1 MAFANGGYIVTNG
14 LVLALDA
21 ADRNSYVSGS
31 TTWNDLSGNGN
42 SGILSGSTLPVFQTS
57 SFQFTRISV
66 PNTAATHILLNNTI
80 GDDFTIS
87 SWIQTTQVGSGTFHY
102 TTMYIVSAEV
112 GGPGNDFGFGVN
124 SSGQIAFGAGPN
136 DTTIAGGTV
145 NTGIWCN
152 VVTTRVK
159 SSGLISLYINGSLSN
174 SGTGN
179 ANNTL
184 NANPKI
190 KIGSGDDGVAF
201 SFGGNIATTQIY
213 NRALSASEILQNYNA
228 QKSRFGL

>member
-1 MAFANGGYIVTNG
+1 MATQYAFGQIVTNG

-21 ADRNSYVSGS
+21 ADKNSYVSGS
-31 TTWNDLSGNGN
+31 TTWNDLSGNSN
-42 SGILSGSTLPVFQTS
+42 SGSLINGPTFATS
-57 SFQFTRISV
+57 SLQFTRISI
-66 PNTAATHILLNNTI
+66 PAGTATHILLNNTI

-87 SWIQTTQVGSGTFHY
+87 SWIQTTQVGSNIAHY

-136 DTTIAGGTV
+136 DTTIAGGVV

-152 VVTTRVK
+152 VVATRVK

-179 ANNTL
+179 AGNTL
-184 NANPKI
+184 NANSKI
-190 KIGSGDDGVAF
+190 KIGSGDDGPAV
-201 SFGGNIATTQIY
+201 SFGGNIATTQLY
-213 NRALSASEILQNYNA
+213 NRALTATEIQQNYNT